1 MLKIGL
7 IIAAA
12 NYIFLHL
19 KKKRALIYTVN
30 KGPKKEKKWDIDY
43 I

>member
-19 KKKRALIYTVN
+19 KKKTCTYLHR
-30 KGPKKEKKWDIDY
+30 KQGP
-43 I
+43 